1 MKIQKFIVEAEIEE
15 KILTKHGINREE
27 FDNSLE
33 NGNRRTFR
41 LKDNI
46 YMAVT
51 HYIRYITVIFD
62 YEPPNAKVRTAYPSG
77 MDEIN
82 RYNKK

>member
-15 KILTKHGINREE
+15 KILTKHGIKREE
-27 FDNSLE
+27 FDNALE
-33 NGNRRTFR
+33 YGNQRTFR

-77 MDEIN
+77 RDEISK
-82 RYNKK
+82 YNKK